1 MGFKKQTTIYELT
14 FEDPDLEGLE
24 IRARSVP
31 SGDLLDLMDAASK
44 VDATSKTFSANDLSA
59 IEQLLNG
66 FAKALVSWNLEEE
79 DGTPVPP
86 TLEKV
91 REQEFIFI
99 LPVVTAW
106 MDAIAGVSAD
116 LGKDSGSG
124 VTFPEGSL
132 PMETLS

>member
-24 IRARSVP
+24 IKAKSVP

-44 VDATSKTFSANDLSA
+44 VDVTTKTFSSDDLSA

-79 DGTPVPP
+79 DGTPIPP

-99 LPVVTAW
+99 LPIVTAW
-106 MDAIAGVSAD
+106 MDAIAGVSSD

-124 VTFPEGSL
+124 ETSLVESL

>member
-1 MGFKKQTTIYELT
+1 
-14 FEDPDLEGLE
+14 
-24 IRARSVP
+24 
-31 SGDLLDLMDAASK
+31 MDAASK